1 MNHLIFHEQEV
12 VSAEFGS
19 DNTLV
24 VEQRYPDGAT
34 VL

>member
-12 VSAEFGS
+12 VSAEFAS

-24 VEQRYPDGAT
+24 VEQRYPDGAA